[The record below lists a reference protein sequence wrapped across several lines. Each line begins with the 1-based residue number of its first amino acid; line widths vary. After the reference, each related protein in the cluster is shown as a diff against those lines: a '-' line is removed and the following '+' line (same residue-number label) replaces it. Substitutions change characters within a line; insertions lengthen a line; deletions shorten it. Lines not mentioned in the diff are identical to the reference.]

1 MYSQIIENEI
11 KLQKLEEEQKELKR
25 KIEELEKEKDSQ
37 STISQKDN
45 KASDLCDLDIF
56 KKIQENMNKKAKIL
70 DNTIDKY
77 RCKTISII
85 NDRHNTTTQSEV
97 QKESSFSEVKT
108 EELSSSSLSYEYEP
122 MIFKIPS
129 ILLDNKIEEIS
140 IYIKLEMAY
149 GKITSIESKIN
160 FISLLRQVLN
170 NVVMLKHSSFPVFL
184 QLYNFILILETN
196 ELISNELNPTI
207 ASSHLQSLFDFLLLN
222 KDISEMLRTLVILIK
237 RYFPPNLKIILDN
250 KTVISIKLL
259 LYHLKKIKD
268 IINGSYIHLKLVLG
282 EINDFL
288 YDYPPSGLT
297 KSLPMFDLYIE
308 VFEEMKKVTDTIVK
322 NKKNTLTEITEAL
335 SSIKSKNNTLSKD
348 YLKYLE
354 YVVYKC

>member
-45 KASDLCDLDIF
+45 KDTDLCDLDIF

-85 NDRHNTTTQSEV
+85 NDRHNTTTQSEI

-140 IYIKLEMAY
+140 IYIKLEIAY
-149 GKITSIESKIN
+149 GKITSIDSKIN

-170 NVVMLKHSSFPVFL
+170 NV
-184 QLYNFILILETN
+184 
-196 ELISNELNPTI
+196 
-207 ASSHLQSLFDFLLLN
+207 
-222 KDISEMLRTLVILIK
+222 
-237 RYFPPNLKIILDN
+237 
-250 KTVISIKLL
+250 
-259 LYHLKKIKD
+259 
-268 IINGSYIHLKLVLG
+268 
-282 EINDFL
+282 
-288 YDYPPSGLT
+288 
-297 KSLPMFDLYIE
+297 
-308 VFEEMKKVTDTIVK
+308 
-322 NKKNTLTEITEAL
+322 
-335 SSIKSKNNTLSKD
+335 
-348 YLKYLE
+348 
-354 YVVYKC
+354 

>member
-25 KIEELEKEKDSQ
+25 TIEELEKEKDSQ

-45 KASDLCDLDIF
+45 KDTDLCDLDIF

-85 NDRHNTTTQSEV
+85 NDRHNTTTQSEI

-129 ILLDNKIEEIS
+129 ILLDKKIEEIS

-149 GKITSIESKIN
+149 GKITAIDSKIN

-288 YDYPPSGLT
+288 YEYPPSELT

-308 VFEEMKKVTDTIVK
+308 VFEEMKKVTDAIVK
-322 NKKNTLTEITEAL
+322 NKKSTLTELTEAL
-335 SSIKSKNNTLSKD
+335 SSIKSKNSTLSKD

-354 YVVYKC
+354 YVIYKC

>member
-1 MYSQIIENEI
+1 
-11 KLQKLEEEQKELKR
+11 
-25 KIEELEKEKDSQ
+25 
-37 STISQKDN
+37 
-45 KASDLCDLDIF
+45 
-56 KKIQENMNKKAKIL
+56 
-70 DNTIDKY
+70 
-77 RCKTISII
+77 
-85 NDRHNTTTQSEV
+85 
-97 QKESSFSEVKT
+97 
-108 EELSSSSLSYEYEP
+108 
-122 MIFKIPS
+122 
-129 ILLDNKIEEIS
+129 
-140 IYIKLEMAY
+140 
-149 GKITSIESKIN
+149 
-160 FISLLRQVLN
+160 
-170 NVVMLKHSSFPVFL
+170 MLKHSSFPVFL

-250 KTVISIKLL
+250 KSVISIKLL

-288 YDYPPSGLT
+288 YEYPPSGLT

-308 VFEEMKKVTDTIVK
+308 VFEEMKKVTDAIVK
-322 NKKNTLTEITEAL
+322 NKKSTLTELTEAL
-335 SSIKSKNNTLSKD
+335 SSIKSKNSTLSKD

-354 YVVYKC
+354 YVIYKC